1 MGLQMCVNEGHLQHR
16 RVGAHLGD
24 HGGVQ
29 VHVQEVNSSRPCL
42 LGGRLPMCSYRDS
55 PWCPHLAGNCA
66 RHQADISILAL
77 GVPPMQQPGWGRTV
91 LIQRCSSH
99 PQCLHQAQH
108 PLKNTT
114 FARIFCFYP
123 CAEYAHALC
132 VRSGISVS
140 EQHNPE

>member
-1 MGLQMCVNEGHLQHR
+1 MESWSCPALVSF
-16 RVGAHLGD
+16 GD
-24 HGGVQ
+24 HGGVR

-114 FARIFCFYP
+114 FARIFSLFLP
-123 CAEYAHALC
+123 LC
-132 VRSGISVS
+132 RICTRSVCEERHLSIRAA
-140 EQHNPE
+140 